1 MENIVLLNM
10 LVLGSI
16 ALVAAVIL
24 YVVSKKFAVK
34 ENPKIAEIEELL
46 PQANCGGCG
55 KAGCHDFAD
64 ACAGVDEAGFPQL
77 FCPVGGQAVMDK
89 IAEKL
94 GFQAV
99 AKEPTVAV
107 LRCNGTCKNA
117 PAKICYDGVSSCR
130 IASRISSGQTGCPS
144 GCLRLGDCVNVCKFD
159 ALHID
164 PETGIPVVDE
174 DKCTSC
180 GACVKMCPRQ
190 LFEIRPKGKNGNRV
204 YVACRNTQ
212 KGAVAR
218 KNCAVACIGCM
229 KCTKINPEIKVENNL
244 SYIPVSVSAEEY
256 GAQLAQNCPTG
267 AIICTK
273 CTPAPQEKNND

>member
-89 IAEKL
+89 IAAKL

-130 IASRISSGQTGCPS
+130 IASRISSGQTGCPT
-144 GCLRLGDCVNVCKFD
+144 GCLRLGDCVKVCKFD

-164 PETGIPVVDE
+164 PETWYPG
-174 DKCTSC
+174 
-180 GACVKMCPRQ
+180 R
-190 LFEIRPKGKNGNRV
+190 R
-204 YVACRNTQ
+204 
-212 KGAVAR
+212 
-218 KNCAVACIGCM
+218 
-229 KCTKINPEIKVENNL
+229 
-244 SYIPVSVSAEEY
+244 
-256 GAQLAQNCPTG
+256 
-267 AIICTK
+267 
-273 CTPAPQEKNND
+273 